1 MKVINKPED
10 GKNFVEYSTRGTKI
24 SFNDGEIS
32 ADLQKKER
40 DDDVK
45 IDVCMDYMGG
55 LTFGTSGAKVYVAQ
69 IFIPA
74 RQYKEVVDDD
84 YIIPYGD
91 GSEGDGTVDGQEH
104 TKLEPVPF
112 SMDNVELTLFEQEV

>member
-1 MKVINKPED
+1 MKVIKKPED

-55 LTFGTSGAKVYVAQ
+55 LTFGTSGAKLYVAQ

-74 RQYKEVVDDD
+74 RQYIDTEIANPD
-84 YIIPYGD
+84 YDPED
-91 GSEGDGTVDGQEH
+91 ETSQEKITQH
-104 TKLEPVPF
+104 EAVPF